1 MQLSLKSYRFITAYL
16 VALLLIGTYIL

>member
-1 MQLSLKSYRFITAYL
+1 MQLSLKGYRFITAYL

>member
-16 VALLLIGTYIL
+16 VVLLLIGTYIL